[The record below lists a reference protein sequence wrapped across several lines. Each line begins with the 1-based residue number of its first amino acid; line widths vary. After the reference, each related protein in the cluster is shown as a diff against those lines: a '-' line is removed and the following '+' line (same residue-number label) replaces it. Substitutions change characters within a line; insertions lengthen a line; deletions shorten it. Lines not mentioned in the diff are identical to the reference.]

1 MPLYIEVEDGER
13 LQRALDRERQQTEPK
28 YAELCRRFLADEAD
42 FSAEN
47 MEKCGIREENRFENR
62 KLEACVDELVRE
74 IRNFIA
80 LGRG

>member
-1 MPLYIEVEDGER
+1 MHWCRFYIEVEDGER

-47 MEKCGIREENRFENR
+47 MEKNVGSGRKTGLKTASWKRVWIRW
-62 KLEACVDELVRE
+62 
-74 IRNFIA
+74 
-80 LGRG
+80 